1 MPVALPRKLFERLSR
16 LNRKRLQETPP
27 SGPDSASPRA
37 GPPQIDAGPGAAS
50 LAQVI
55 PGEERRAAGASLY
68 VVRRRAGELVS
79 RRAPRQA
86 DDEAGADDLLG
97 RYERVF
103 HGAGLAV
110 APEDLHETLRPLVLT
125 DPAAIT
131 YLDIETCGLAGEPIF
146 LVGLLRYRDRELL
159 IEQFLARDYSEER
172 AVLAAAWEVLADTA
186 CLVTFNGKTFDM
198 PTVGARSLACGVFDC
213 PAMPEHVDL
222 LFEAR
227 RRWRRV
233 LPNCRLQT
241 IEQFICG
248 RRRAGDIPG
257 HEIPAAYH
265 EFVRACRGQDGGRRA
280 RSLRCLQTILHHNAL
295 DLLTMADLVTR
306 ILAGFD

>member
-1 MPVALPRKLFERLSR
+1 MPVGLPRELFERLSR

-27 SGPDSASPRA
+27 SAPDSGLPRA
-37 GPPQIDAGPGAAS
+37 GPPETDTGPGAAT

-68 VVRRRAGELVS
+68 VVRRRAGDFV
-79 RRAPRQA
+79 PTVPPGGA
-86 DDEAGADDLLG
+86 DDEAGADALLG
-97 RYERVF
+97 RYQRVF

-110 APEDLHETLRPLVLT
+110 APEDLHETVRPLILT

-146 LVGLLRYRDRELL
+146 LVGVLRYRDRELL

-186 CLVTFNGKTFDM
+186 CLITYNGKTFDM
-198 PTVGARSLACGVFDC
+198 PTVGARSLACGLFHC
-213 PAMPEHVDL
+213 PAVPEHVDL

-265 EFVRACRGQDGGRRA
+265 EFVRAYRSQDTGRRA

-306 ILAGFD
+306 LLAGFD